1 EGTVGQGYGPAGG
14 RGESS
19 SRRGRGRAEEGPT
32 LSAGFGPFKVGAVG
46 ENGRMDLATE
56 KLIDWRIARAA
67 GARVGGAGPTLSS
80 LDRARLIEDF
90 SEAVPQAEELVT
102 AFTGLDPGPPGPRP
116 WVMDRSQWVGQN
128 FMAVE
133 RLLEP
138 FARKVLSL
146 RVGGTLAPARRV
158 ILGGQV
164 GGLLGYVSHRVLGQY
179 DVFLPPDDDGLLYFV
194 APNVV
199 SLERKHRF
207 EPQPFRLWLSLHEVA
222 HRIQFGATPWLRGH
236 LSGLMESYLDSVE
249 LDPRWLLEALRR
261 AVEDVRRDPAAV
273 RGFGWIFLLMTPD
286 QREMVRQMQAME
298 SLLEGH
304 GNFVMNELGRAHIS
318 EAARFNHVLKERRN
332 RAGMEKAL
340 HRVIGFDV
348 KIRQYDLGERFVE
361 RVVRQVGM
369 DRFNRI

>member
-1 EGTVGQGYGPAGG
+1 
-14 RGESS
+14 
-19 SRRGRGRAEEGPT
+19 
-32 LSAGFGPFKVGAVG
+32 
-46 ENGRMDLATE
+46 MDLAAE

-102 AFTGLDPGPPGPRP
+102 AFTGLDPGPPRSRP

-128 FMAVE
+128 LMAFE
-133 RLLEP
+133 RILEP
-138 FARKVLSL
+138 FARKVLSS

-249 LDPRWLLEALRR
+249 LDPRWLMDTLKS
-261 AVEDVRRDPAAV
+261 AVEDLRRRPAEY
-273 RGFGWIFLLMTPD
+273 RGLGWIFLLMTAD
-286 QREMVRQMQAME
+286 QRDIVKQMQAIM

-304 GNFVMNELGRAHIS
+304 ATFAMNRVAQGRVRGA
-318 EAARFNHVLKERRN
+318 ERFDRTLHERRN
-332 RAGMEKAL
+332 RAGVEKML
-340 HRVIGFDV
+340 HKVIGFDL
-348 KIRQYDLGERFVE
+348 KARQYDQGERFVASIVG
-361 RVVRQVGM
+361 RVGM
-369 DRFNRI
+369 DGFNQAWRGPENLPRIEEISRPELWIARVAAA